1 MPIDTEGV
9 NFKKLFDLS
18 GRVALITGAGA
29 GFGEAIALGFAEQ
42 GCDIAAADV
51 NLQAAQRT
59 AGKVAAQGRRSVAI
73 RVDVSVPDEI
83 KAMADTTVRELGTID
98 ILVNSAGISQ
108 HTPALELAVESW
120 DKVLDV
126 NLRGTFLC
134 CAAAGRVMVP
144 KRHGAIINFSSIA
157 GVVGMGRGN
166 NAYCASK
173 GGVNSLT
180 KQLAIEWASYGIR
193 VNAIA
198 PCQFRTPGLLEVM
211 ADKQFDPEKL
221 MQTWTS
227 NIPLGRVGEPHEIVG
242 PALFLASEASAMV
255 TGIVLPVDGGFLS
268 R

>member
-1 MPIDTEGV
+1 MTTAGV
-9 NFKKLFDLS
+9 EFKKLFDLS

-29 GFGEAIALGFAEQ
+29 GFGEAIALGLAEY
-42 GCDIAAADV
+42 GCDVAAADL

-59 AGKVAAQGRRSVAI
+59 AARVAEQGRRSTAI
-73 RVDVSVPDEI
+73 RVDVSKPEEI
-83 KAMADTTVRELGTID
+83 GAMADDTVRELGTID
-98 ILVNSAGISQ
+98 ILVNSAGISS
-108 HTPALELAVESW
+108 HTPALELSVESW

-134 CAAAGRVMVP
+134 CAAAGRVMVA
-144 KRHGAIINFSSIA
+144 KGRGAIINFSSIA

-173 GGVNSLT
+173 GGVNALT

-211 ADKQFDPEKL
+211 ADKQFDAEKL

-227 NIPLGRVGEPHEIVG
+227 NIPLGRVGEPHEMVG
-242 PALFLASEASAMV
+242 PVLFLASDASSMV
-255 TGIVLPVDGGFLS
+255 TGVVLPVDGGFLS

>member
-1 MPIDTEGV
+1 MDTAGV
-9 NFKKLFDLS
+9 NFKELFNLN

-29 GFGEAIALGFAEQ
+29 GFGEAIALGLAQ
-42 GCDIAAADV
+42 YGCDVAAADL
-51 NLQAAQRT
+51 NFEAAQRT
-59 AGKVAAQGRRSVAI
+59 AAMVAAQGRRSTAI
-73 RVDVSVPDEI
+73 RVDVSKPEEI
-83 KAMADTTVRELGTID
+83 SAMADATVRELGTID

-108 HTPALELAVESW
+108 HTPALEVSVEGW

-144 KRHGAIINFSSIA
+144 KRKGVIINFSSIA

-180 KQLAIEWASYGIR
+180 KQLAVEWASYGIR
-193 VNAIA
+193 VNSIA

-211 ADKQFDPEKL
+211 ADKQFDADKL

-227 NIPLGRVGEPHEIVG
+227 GIPLGRVGEPHEMVG
-242 PALFLASEASAMV
+242 PALFLASDASAMV
-255 TGIVLPVDGGFLS
+255 TGIVMPVDGGFLAH
-268 R
+268 

>member
-1 MPIDTEGV
+1 MDIAVVD
-9 NFKKLFDLS
+9 FKKLFDLS

-29 GFGEAIALGFAEQ
+29 GFGEAIALGFAEH
-42 GCDIAAADV
+42 GCDVAAADL
-51 NLQAAQRT
+51 NLEAAQRT
-59 AGKVAAQGRRSVAI
+59 AGKVAALGRRSVAI
-73 RVDVSVPDEI
+73 RVDVSNPQEI
-83 KAMADTTVRELGTID
+83 GAMADATVRELGTID

-108 HTPALELAVESW
+108 HTPALELSVETW

-144 KRHGAIINFSSIA
+144 KRKGAIINFSSIA

-180 KQLAIEWASYGIR
+180 KQLAIEWASFGIR

-227 NIPLGRVGEPHEIVG
+227 NIPLGRVGEAHEMVG
-242 PALFLASEASAMV
+242 PALFLASDASSMV

>member
-1 MPIDTEGV
+1 MITAGV
-9 NFKKLFDLS
+9 DFKKLFDLS
-18 GRVALITGAGA
+18 GRIALITGAGA
-29 GFGEAIALGFAEQ
+29 GFGEAIALGMAEY
-42 GCDIAAADV
+42 GCDVAAADL
-51 NLQAAQRT
+51 NLEAAQRT
-59 AGKVAAQGRRSVAI
+59 AAQVAERGRRSMAI
-73 RVDVSVPDEI
+73 RVDVSNPEEI
-83 KAMADTTVRELGTID
+83 GAMADATVRELGTID

-144 KRHGAIINFSSIA
+144 KRRGTIINFSSIA

-166 NAYCASK
+166 NSYCASK
-173 GGVNSLT
+173 GGVNALT
-180 KQLAIEWASYGIR
+180 KQLAVEWASHGIR

-198 PCQFRTPGLLEVM
+198 PCQFLTPGLREVM

-227 NIPLGRVGEPHEIVG
+227 GIPLGRVGEPYEMVG
-242 PALFLASEASAMV
+242 PALFLASDASSMV

>member
-1 MPIDTEGV
+1 MDTAGV
-9 NFKKLFDLS
+9 NFQKLFDLS
-18 GRVALITGAGA
+18 GQVALITGAGA
-29 GFGEAIALGFAEQ
+29 GFGEAIALGLAEY
-42 GCDIAAADV
+42 GCDVAAADV
-51 NLQAAQRT
+51 NLEAAQRT
-59 AGKVAAQGRRSVAI
+59 AGKVAEQGRKSVAI
-73 RVDVSVPDEI
+73 RADVRVPEEI
-83 KAMADTTVRELGTID
+83 KAMADATVRELGTID

-108 HTPALELAVESW
+108 HTPVLELSVESW

-144 KRHGAIINFSSIA
+144 KRKGAIINFSSIA

-180 KQLAIEWASYGIR
+180 KQLAIEWAGYGIR

-227 NIPLGRVGEPHEIVG
+227 SIPLGRVGEPHEIVG
-242 PALFLASEASAMV
+242 PVLFLASAASSMV
-255 TGIVLPVDGGFLS
+255 TGIVLPVDGGFLA